1 MTRNFLNTA
10 IVTSV
15 VLIFVYNTASAQDH
29 DTLRIYKKIKHF
41 AYKHKLTRLAYEAV
55 FVDPEP
61 KEYPVL
67 PATPNQGKIVN
78 PYLKYNGRI
87 IRKISITVYDPF
99 GYSVSDTVQH
109 KINTSQKI
117 GNHLH
122 VKTRKWVIN
131 NKLLFKTND
140 TLSALS
146 VSESERL
153 LRQSVYI
160 NDARITLIG
169 EPNSDSVDVN
179 VVVQDKW
186 PVTIPAEITD
196 VSSNARFRNQNLL
209 GTGQQFEQFVK
220 YTRPDKM
227 DYSGSYTIA
236 NIDRTYISSQLYY
249 QTNRDGTS
257 TGIIFDRPFYSPLA
271 QWAGTAA
278 LNKSWSTFY
287 YKDPIDGKNEHAEI
301 SNLYYDIWLGKNI
314 KISDKKTFFDQST
327 NVIIG
332 ERVFGNTYQKRPS
345 FEIDTHRINVN
356 TLSFVGNVGFSVQQ
370 YYKDKF
376 IYRFGA
382 NEDVPEGLIIQFLYG
397 AVKKELTHVKYYNG
411 IEFAR
416 AQHFNFG
423 YLSFTASYGIFF
435 NSYMPNDIT
444 TNLRLYYFSNLRRF
458 GRWYVRIFS
467 NSNLVYGLN
476 KSPTEKITL
485 TAEDL
490 YGFSSGTLNGNTK
503 LVLDMET
510 VAYAPYNVIG
520 FRFAPVLLAGVGMI
534 DNDHDHLFESNLYQG
549 YSLGLMVRNENLLSS
564 TFQVSFG
571 FYPFQPNGNNNIIK
585 YNPVTSFTLRVRAFS
600 VSKPSFIDF

>member
-1 MTRNFLNTA
+1 MIQKIPYTRLA
-10 IVTSV
+10 LCVA
-15 VLIFVYNTASAQDH
+15 LIISCSTVHAQKH
-29 DTLRIYKKIKHF
+29 DSLRIYKKIKHF
-41 AYKHKLTRLAYEAV
+41 AYKHKFTRLVYQAV

-61 KEYPVL
+61 KEYPAL
-67 PATPNQGKIVN
+67 PATPNQGKVVN
-78 PYLKYNGRI
+78 PYLKYKGHV
-87 IRKISITVYDPF
+87 IRKIRITVYDPF
-99 GYSVSDTVQH
+99 GYTVSDTVLH
-109 KINTSQKI
+109 KINTSQKL

-122 VKTRKWVIN
+122 VTTRRWVIN
-131 NKLLFKTND
+131 NKLLFKPND
-140 TLSALS
+140 TLNALS
-146 VSESERL
+146 ISESERL

-160 NDARITLIG
+160 NDARITVAG
-169 EPNSDSVDVN
+169 VPKTDSVDVN

-196 VSSNARFRNQNLL
+196 VSSNAKFRNQNLF

-220 YTRPDKM
+220 YTHPDKM

-236 NIDRTYISSQLYY
+236 NLDRTYISSQLYY
-249 QTNRDGTS
+249 QTNKTGTS
-257 TGIIFDRPFYSPLA
+257 TGIIFDGPFYSPLA

-278 LNKSWSTFY
+278 LSKSWSTFY
-287 YKDPIDGKNEHAEI
+287 YKDPVDGRDSHTEI
-301 SNLYYDIWLGKNI
+301 SNMYYDLWLGKNI

-327 NVIIG
+327 NLIIG
-332 ERVFGNTYQKRPS
+332 ERVYGNTFQKRPA
-345 FEIDTHRINVN
+345 FEIDTHRINLN

-397 AVKKELTHVKYYNG
+397 AVKKEFASVKYYNG

-423 YLSFTASYGIFF
+423 YLSITASYGIFF
-435 NSYMPNDIT
+435 NSFMSNDIT
-444 TNLRLYYFSNLRRF
+444 TNFRLYYFSNLRRF
-458 GRWYVRIFS
+458 GKWYVRIFS

-476 KSPTEKITL
+476 KSPSEKLTL
-485 TAEDL
+485 TADDL

-503 LVLDMET
+503 LVMDMET
-510 VAYAPYNVIG
+510 VAYAPYNVMG
-520 FRFAPVLLAGVGMI
+520 FKFAPVLLAGVGLI

-571 FYPFQPNGNNNIIK
+571 FYPFLPNGNNNVFK

-600 VSKPSFIDF
+600 VSKPSFVDF